1 VYESITLRLS
11 GINCGDRIWSL
22 ALACPL
28 CLGRPLANVEHSP
41 GGMPFDSRPQLIMSD
56 LQTIMGDD
64 RDILQMIVC
73 LRDGKEAVEQ
83 LKAIYPQ

>member
-1 VYESITLRLS
+1 MTQAQPHPSQVYESITLRLS

-22 ALACPL
+22 ALAGPL
-28 CLGRPLANVEHSP
+28 CLGRPNVERSL

-56 LQTIMGDD
+56 SNLQTIMGDD

-73 LRDGKEAVEQ
+73 LRDG
-83 LKAIYPQ
+83 